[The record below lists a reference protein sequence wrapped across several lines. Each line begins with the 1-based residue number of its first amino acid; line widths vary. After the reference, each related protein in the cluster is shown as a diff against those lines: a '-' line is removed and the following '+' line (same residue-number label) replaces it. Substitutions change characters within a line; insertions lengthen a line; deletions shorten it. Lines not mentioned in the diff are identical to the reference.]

1 MPGIA
6 ALREPESEGVRG
18 ARVRILGELLDQVE
32 DLAASAV
39 DAMREEIPSYTAEHD
54 ERFFD
59 DVLDQVTRHY
69 QTKLS
74 AFLEGRAVTLEDISF
89 VRGAATR
96 RARAGFA
103 LEDYLNAFRVGQQ
116 VLWDATVACA
126 GDRPVGREAALRLA
140 GPQMRYVDFAS
151 THAAHAYVE
160 FAQHVVADADRERR
174 DLLEH
179 LLAGHM
185 PANGPLAGAAQRY
198 GLGAETRMM
207 VAVAVLAGRSASG
220 SGSGDADAPDAA
232 SAALARAGLHE
243 ASTLVVVRQSEI
255 VAVPSLGPG
264 IDPVD
269 MCHRLERL
277 QRQLRSEGMPL
288 AVGISTVAAGVA
300 ELPRAYLEAR
310 AALECVVDPDGGVA
324 ALPRLSAFE
333 YLARHA
339 DDTAQRLVDPRLK
352 AFLEEDRAR
361 GGVLTATIRV
371 FAESD
376 LNLRL
381 AAERLQVHPN
391 TAQYRM
397 GRIEER
403 TGLNP
408 RRVSDLLDL
417 LVAIALEDRATT
429 IGH

>member
-1 MPGIA
+1 
-6 ALREPESEGVRG
+6 VRN
-18 ARVRILGELLDQVE
+18 ARVRILGELLDQV
-32 DLAASAV
+32 DTLAATAV
-39 DAMREEIPSYTAEHD
+39 DVMRDEIPSYTAQED
-54 ERFFD
+54 DRFFD

-74 AFLEGRAVTLEDISF
+74 AFMDNRVVTLEDISF

-96 RARAGFA
+96 RARLGFA

-126 GDRPVGREAALRLA
+126 GDRPVGREAALGLA

-179 LLAGHM
+179 LLAGNM

-198 GLGAETRMM
+198 GLGLDTRMM
-207 VAVAVLAGRSASG
+207 VAVAVLAGQADDS
-220 SGSGDADAPDAA
+220 DAPDAA

-264 IDPVD
+264 IDPVE
-269 MCHRLERL
+269 MCDGLERL
-277 QRQLRSEGMPL
+277 QARLRAEGMPL
-288 AVGISTVAAGVA
+288 SVGISTVAAGVS

-339 DDTAQRLVDPRLK
+339 DDTAQRLVDARLTS
-352 AFLEEDRAR
+352 FLEEDRAR

-381 AAERLQVHPN
+381 AAERLQIHPN

-403 TGLNP
+403 TGRNP
-408 RRVSDLLDL
+408 RRVGDLLDL
-417 LVAIALEDRATT
+417 LVAIALEDRSLGTANKR
-429 IGH
+429 G

>member
-6 ALREPESEGVRG
+6 VVREPESDGVRN
-18 ARVRILGELLDQVE
+18 ARVRILGELLDQVD
-32 DLAASAV
+32 DLATAAV
-39 DAMREEIPSYTAEHD
+39 DAMREEIPSYTAKDD

-74 AFLEGRAVTLEDISF
+74 AFLEGRTVTLADIGF

-179 LLAGHM
+179 LLAGQM
-185 PANGPLAGAAQRY
+185 PANGPLVGAAQRY
-198 GLGAETRMM
+198 GLGPDTRMM
-207 VAVAVLAGRSASG
+207 VAVAVLAGR
-220 SGSGDADAPDAA
+220 SGDADAPDAA

-277 QRQLRSEGMPL
+277 QKRLRTEGMPL

-339 DDTAQRLVDPRLK
+339 DDTAQRLVDPRLQS
-352 AFLEEDRAR
+352 FLEEDRAR

-408 RRVSDLLDL
+408 RRVADLLDL
-417 LVAIALEDRATT
+417 LVAIALEDRATS

>member
-1 MPGIA
+1 MTGTV
-6 ALREPESEGVRG
+6 ALREPESDGVRH

-32 DLAASAV
+32 ELAAEAV
-39 DAMREEIPSYTAEHD
+39 EVMREEIPSYTAQD
-54 ERFFD
+54 DTRFFD

-74 AFLEGRAVTLEDISF
+74 AFLEGRTVTLEDISF

-96 RARAGFA
+96 RARSGFA

-198 GLGAETRMM
+198 GLGADTRMM
-207 VAVAVLAGRSASG
+207 VAVAVLAGQP
-220 SGSGDADAPDAA
+220 GDADAPDAA
-232 SAALARAGLHE
+232 SAVLARAGLHE

-264 IDPVD
+264 IDPVE
-269 MCHRLERL
+269 MCDGLERL
-277 QRQLRSEGMPL
+277 QRRLRVEGMPL
-288 AVGISTVAAGVA
+288 AVGISTVAAGVS

-352 AFLEEDRAR
+352 AFLDEDRAR

-403 TGLNP
+403 TGRNP
-408 RRVSDLLDL
+408 RCVSDLLDL
-417 LVAIALEDRATT
+417 LVAIALEDRAAT
-429 IGH
+429 IGD

>member
-1 MPGIA
+1 MPGVA
-6 ALREPESEGVRG
+6 AVREPESDGVRN
-18 ARVRILGELLDQVE
+18 ARVRILGELLDQVD

-39 DAMREEIPSYTAEHD
+39 SAMREEIPSYSAQND

-198 GLGAETRMM
+198 GLTADTRMM
-207 VAVAVLAGRSASG
+207 VAVAVLAGRSD
-220 SGSGDADAPDAA
+220 DADAPDAA

-264 IDPVD
+264 LDPVE
-269 MCHRLERL
+269 MCDGLERL
-277 QRQLRSEGMPL
+277 QRRLRAEGLPL
-288 AVGISTVAAGVA
+288 AVGISTVAAGVS

-376 LNLRL
+376 LNLRV

-403 TGLNP
+403 TGRNP
-408 RRVSDLLDL
+408 RCVSDLLDL
-417 LVAIALEDRATT
+417 LVAIALEDRSLTVDR
-429 IGH
+429 

>member
-1 MPGIA
+1 MTGVLA
-6 ALREPESEGVRG
+6 TREPESNGVRH
-18 ARVRILGELLDQVE
+18 ARVRILGELLDQVDE
-32 DLAASAV
+32 LAAAAV
-39 DAMREEIPSYTAEHD
+39 LAMRGEIPSYTAQDD

-69 QTKLS
+69 ETKLT
-74 AFLEGRAVTLEDISF
+74 AFLEGRSVTLDDISF

-96 RARAGFA
+96 RARSGFA

-198 GLGAETRMM
+198 GLGPDTRMM
-207 VAVAVLAGRSASG
+207 VAVAVVAGSP
-220 SGSGDADAPDAA
+220 DADAPDAA

-269 MCHRLERL
+269 MCEGLERL
-277 QRQLRSEGMPL
+277 QRRLRAEGMPL
-288 AVGISTVAAGVA
+288 AVGISTVAKGVG

-339 DDTAQRLVDPRLK
+339 DDTAQRLVDPRLQ
-352 AFLEEDRAR
+352 AFLDEDRAR

-417 LVAIALEDRATT
+417 LVAIALDDRAT

>member
-1 MPGIA
+1 MPGSA
-6 ALREPESEGVRG
+6 AVRGKETDGVRD
-18 ARVRILGELLDQVE
+18 ARVRILGELLDQV
-32 DLAASAV
+32 DNLASSAV
-39 DAMREEIPSYTAEHD
+39 GAMREEIPSYSAQDD

-59 DVLDQVTRHY
+59 DVLDQVTRNY

-74 AFLEGRAVTLEDISF
+74 AFLENRAVTLEDIAF

-126 GDRPVGREAALRLA
+126 GDRPLGREAALQLA

-179 LLAGHM
+179 LLAGQM
-185 PANGPLAGAAQRY
+185 PANGPLAGAAKHY
-198 GLGAETRMM
+198 GLGPDTRMM
-207 VAVAVLAGRSASG
+207 VAVAVVAGQQ
-220 SGSGDADAPDAA
+220 DTDAPDAA

-243 ASTLVVVRQSEI
+243 ATTLVVVRQSEI

-264 IDPVD
+264 IDPVK
-269 MCHRLERL
+269 MCEGLERL
-277 QRQLRSEGMPL
+277 QRRLRTEGLPL

-352 AFLEEDRAR
+352 GFLDDDRGR

-381 AAERLQVHPN
+381 AAERLQIHPN

-403 TGLNP
+403 TGRNP
-408 RRVSDLLDL
+408 RRVADLLDL
-417 LVAIALEDRATT
+417 LVAIALDERSLGTGNNAD
-429 IGH
+429 

>member
-1 MPGIA
+1 MPGSSA
-6 ALREPESEGVRG
+6 ARERESEAVRS
-18 ARVRILGELLDQVE
+18 ARKRILGELLDQV
-32 DLAASAV
+32 DSLAGSAV
-39 DAMREEIPSYTAEHD
+39 DTMREEIPSYAQEQD

-69 QTKLS
+69 HTKLA
-74 AFLEGRAVTLEDISF
+74 AFLEERPVTLQDISF

-96 RARAGFA
+96 RARSGFA

-126 GDRPVGREAALRLA
+126 GDRPVGREAALCLA

-160 FAQHVVADADRERR
+160 YAQHVVADADRERR
-174 DLLEH
+174 DLLEQ
-179 LLAGHM
+179 LLSGEM
-185 PANGPLAGAAQRY
+185 PSRGPLVGAAQRY
-198 GLGAETRMM
+198 GIGSDTRMI
-207 VAVAVLAGRSASG
+207 VAVAVIAGASADS
-220 SGSGDADAPDAA
+220 DAPDAA
-232 SAALARAGLHE
+232 SAALARSGLRE
-243 ASTLVVVRQSEI
+243 ATTLVVVRQSEI
-255 VAVPSLGPG
+255 VALPSIGPG
-264 IDPVD
+264 ADPAA
-269 MCHRLERL
+269 MCDRIEAL
-277 QRQLRSEGMPL
+277 QRQLRDEGMPL
-288 AVGISTVAAGVA
+288 AIGISTVAGGVS

-310 AALECVVDPDGGVA
+310 AALECVADADGGVA
-324 ALPRLSAFE
+324 ALPRLTPFE

-339 DDTAQRLVDPRLK
+339 DDTAQRLVDNRLR
-352 AFLEEDRAR
+352 AFLAEDRAR
-361 GGVLTATIRV
+361 GGVLTATIRT

-403 TGLNP
+403 TGRNP
-408 RRVSDLLDL
+408 RCVADLLDL
-417 LVAIALEDRATT
+417 LVAIALDDRSTSL
-429 IGH
+429 G

>member
-1 MPGIA
+1 MPGTA
-6 ALREPESEGVRG
+6 VVTEPESEGVRH
-18 ARVRILGELLDQVE
+18 ARVRILGELLDQVD
-32 DLAASAV
+32 DLAEAAV
-39 DAMREEIPSYTAEHD
+39 EAMREEIPSYTAQD
-54 ERFFD
+54 DPRFFD

-74 AFLEGRAVTLEDISF
+74 AFLEGRTVTLEDISF

-96 RARAGFA
+96 RARSGFA

-198 GLGAETRMM
+198 GLGADTRMM
-207 VAVAVLAGRSASG
+207 VAVAVLAGRAD
-220 SGSGDADAPDAA
+220 DADAPDAA

-264 IDPVD
+264 IDPVE
-269 MCHRLERL
+269 MCDGLERL
-277 QRQLRSEGMPL
+277 QRRLRSEGMPL

-339 DDTAQRLVDPRLK
+339 DDTAQRLVDPQLK
-352 AFLEEDRAR
+352 AFLDEDRAR

-403 TGLNP
+403 TGRNP

-417 LVAIALEDRATT
+417 LVAIALEDRAAMS
-429 IGH
+429 H

>member
-1 MPGIA
+1 
-6 ALREPESEGVRG
+6 
-18 ARVRILGELLDQVE
+18 
-32 DLAASAV
+32 
-39 DAMREEIPSYTAEHD
+39 
-54 ERFFD
+54 
-59 DVLDQVTRHY
+59 
-69 QTKLS
+69 
-74 AFLEGRAVTLEDISF
+74 
-89 VRGAATR
+89 
-96 RARAGFA
+96 
-103 LEDYLNAFRVGQQ
+103 

-179 LLAGHM
+179 LLAGQM
-185 PANGPLAGAAQRY
+185 PANGPLVGAAQRY
-198 GLGAETRMM
+198 GLGPDTRMM
-207 VAVAVLAGRSASG
+207 VAVAVLAGR
-220 SGSGDADAPDAA
+220 SGDADAPDAA

-277 QRQLRSEGMPL
+277 QKRLRTEGMPL

-339 DDTAQRLVDPRLK
+339 DDTAQRLVDPRLQS
-352 AFLEEDRAR
+352 FLEEDRAR

-381 AAERLQVHPN
+381 AAGRLQVHPN

-408 RRVSDLLDL
+408 RRVADLLDL
-417 LVAIALEDRATT
+417 LVAIALEDRATS

>member
-1 MPGIA
+1 MPGTA
-6 ALREPESEGVRG
+6 AARERESDGVRS

-32 DLAASAV
+32 NLASSAV
-39 DAMREEIPSYTAEHD
+39 SAMREEIPSYTAQDD

-74 AFLEGRAVTLEDISF
+74 AFLEGRTVTLEDISF

-96 RARAGFA
+96 RARSGFA

-198 GLGAETRMM
+198 GLGPETRMM
-207 VAVAVLAGRSASG
+207 VAVAVIAGQPEDS
-220 SGSGDADAPDAA
+220 DAPAAA

-264 IDPVD
+264 IDPVE
-269 MCHRLERL
+269 MCDGLERL
-277 QRQLRSEGMPL
+277 QRRLRAEGMPL
-288 AVGISTVAAGVA
+288 AVGISTVAAGVS

-352 AFLEEDRAR
+352 AFLDEDRAR

-403 TGLNP
+403 TGRNP
-408 RRVSDLLDL
+408 RRVADLLDL
-417 LVAIALEDRATT
+417 LVAIALEDRALTADR
-429 IGH
+429 

>member
-6 ALREPESEGVRG
+6 AVREPESDGVRH
-18 ARVRILGELLDQVE
+18 ARVRILGELLDQVD
-32 DLAASAV
+32 DLAAAAV
-39 DAMREEIPSYTAEHD
+39 DTMREEIPSYTAKDD

-74 AFLEGRAVTLEDISF
+74 AFLEGRTVTLADIGF

-179 LLAGHM
+179 LLAGQM
-185 PANGPLAGAAQRY
+185 PANGPLVGAAQRY
-198 GLGAETRMM
+198 GLGSDTRMM
-207 VAVAVLAGRSASG
+207 VAVAVLAGR
-220 SGSGDADAPDAA
+220 SGDADAPDAA

-264 IDPVD
+264 IDPVE
-269 MCHRLERL
+269 MCHQLERL
-277 QRQLRSEGMPL
+277 QRRLRTEGMPL

-339 DDTAQRLVDPRLK
+339 DDTAQRLVDPGLK
-352 AFLEEDRAR
+352 SFLEEDRAR

-408 RRVSDLLDL
+408 RRVADLLDL
-417 LVAIALEDRATT
+417 LVAIALEDRATSR
-429 IGH
+429 

>member
-1 MPGIA
+1 MPGLA
-6 ALREPESEGVRG
+6 VAREGESEGVRA
-18 ARVRILGELLDQVE
+18 ARIRILGELLDQVDE
-32 DLAASAV
+32 LASSAV
-39 DAMREEIPSYTAEHD
+39 AAMRDEIPSYTAKDD
-54 ERFFD
+54 ERFFE

-69 QTKLS
+69 TTKLS
-74 AFLEGRAVTLEDISF
+74 AFLEGRTITVDDISF

-96 RARAGFA
+96 RARSGFA

-198 GLGAETRMM
+198 GLGPSTRMM
-207 VAVAVLAGRSASG
+207 VAVAVMAGGGAG
-220 SGSGDADAPDAA
+220 SDAPDAA

-243 ASTLVVVRQSEI
+243 AKTLVVVRQSEI
-255 VAVPSLGPG
+255 VAVPTLGPG
-264 IDPVD
+264 FSDVE
-269 MCHRLERL
+269 MCERLETL
-277 QRQLRSEGMPL
+277 QRRLRAEGLPL
-288 AVGISTVAAGVA
+288 AVGISTVAAGVS

-310 AALECVVDPDGGVA
+310 AALECVVDADGGVA

-333 YLARHA
+333 YLAQHA
-339 DDTAQRLVDPRLK
+339 DDTAQRLIDPRLK
-352 AFLEEDRAR
+352 SFLDEDRAR

-403 TGLNP
+403 TGRNP

-417 LVAIALEDRATT
+417 LVAIAL
-429 IGH
+429 HK

>member
-1 MPGIA
+1 MPGTVVV
-6 ALREPESEGVRG
+6 REPESDGVRN
-18 ARVRILGELLDQVE
+18 ARVRILGELLDQVD

-39 DAMREEIPSYTAEHD
+39 EAMREEIPSYTAQD
-54 ERFFD
+54 DTRFFD

-74 AFLEGRAVTLEDISF
+74 AFLEGRTVTLEDISF

-96 RARAGFA
+96 RARSGFA

-198 GLGAETRMM
+198 GLGADTRMM
-207 VAVAVLAGRSASG
+207 VAVAVLAGRAD
-220 SGSGDADAPDAA
+220 DADAPDAA

-264 IDPVD
+264 IDPIE
-269 MCHRLERL
+269 MCNGLERL
-277 QRQLRSEGMPL
+277 QRRLRSEGMPL
-288 AVGISTVAAGVA
+288 AVGISTVAAGVS

-339 DDTAQRLVDPRLK
+339 DDTAQRLVDPQLK
-352 AFLEEDRAR
+352 TFLDEDRAR

-403 TGLNP
+403 TGRNP

-417 LVAIALEDRATT
+417 LVAIALDDRAATND
-429 IGH
+429 

>member
-1 MPGIA
+1 MPGLA
-6 ALREPESEGVRG
+6 VAREGESDGVRA
-18 ARVRILGELLDQVE
+18 ARIRILGELLDQVDE
-32 DLAASAV
+32 LASSAV
-39 DAMREEIPSYTAEHD
+39 AAMRDEIPSYTAKDD

-69 QTKLS
+69 TTKLS
-74 AFLEGRAVTLEDISF
+74 AFLEGRTVTVDDISF

-96 RARAGFA
+96 RARSGFA

-207 VAVAVLAGRSASG
+207 VAVAVLAGRSG
-220 SGSGDADAPDAA
+220 SVPGDADAPDAA

-277 QRQLRSEGMPL
+277 QRRLRSEGMPL

-352 AFLEEDRAR
+352 AFLDEDRAR

>member
-1 MPGIA
+1 MPGT
-6 ALREPESEGVRG
+6 LVVREPESDGVRN
-18 ARVRILGELLDQVE
+18 ARVRILGELLDQVD

-39 DAMREEIPSYTAEHD
+39 EAMREEIPSYTAQD
-54 ERFFD
+54 DPRFFD

-74 AFLEGRAVTLEDISF
+74 AFLEGRTVTLEDISF

-96 RARAGFA
+96 RARSGFA

-126 GDRPVGREAALRLA
+126 GDRAVGREAALRLA

-198 GLGAETRMM
+198 GLGADTRMM
-207 VAVAVLAGRSASG
+207 VAVAVLAGRAD
-220 SGSGDADAPDAA
+220 DADAPDAA

-264 IDPVD
+264 IDPVE
-269 MCHRLERL
+269 MCDGLERL
-277 QRQLRSEGMPL
+277 QRRLRSEGLPL

-339 DDTAQRLVDPRLK
+339 DDTAQRLIDPQLQ
-352 AFLEEDRAR
+352 AFLDEDRAR

-403 TGLNP
+403 TGRNP

-417 LVAIALEDRATT
+417 LVAIALEDRTLT
-429 IGH
+429 VDR

>member
-1 MPGIA
+1 M
-6 ALREPESEGVRG
+6 REPESDGVRN

-32 DLAASAV
+32 NLAASAV
-39 DAMREEIPSYTAEHD
+39 GTMREEIPSYTAQDD

-96 RARAGFA
+96 RARSGFA

-126 GDRPVGREAALRLA
+126 GERPVGREAALRLA

-198 GLGAETRMM
+198 GLGPDTRMM
-207 VAVAVLAGRSASG
+207 VAVAVLAGQP
-220 SGSGDADAPDAA
+220 DDTDAPDAA

-264 IDPVD
+264 IDPVE
-269 MCHRLERL
+269 MCDGLERL
-277 QRQLRSEGMPL
+277 QVRLRSEGMPL
-288 AVGISTVAAGVA
+288 AVGISTVAAGVS

-339 DDTAQRLVDPRLK
+339 DDTAQRLVDSKLT

-403 TGLNP
+403 TGRNP
-408 RRVSDLLDL
+408 RKVADLLDL
-417 LVAIALEDRATT
+417 LVAIALEDRTLVDR
-429 IGH
+429 

>member
-1 MPGIA
+1 
-6 ALREPESEGVRG
+6 
-18 ARVRILGELLDQVE
+18 
-32 DLAASAV
+32 
-39 DAMREEIPSYTAEHD
+39 
-54 ERFFD
+54 
-59 DVLDQVTRHY
+59 VLDQVTRHY
-69 QTKLS
+69 RTKLS
-74 AFLEGRAVTLEDISF
+74 AFLEGRTVTLEDISF

-198 GLGAETRMM
+198 GLGADTRMM
-207 VAVAVLAGRSASG
+207 VAVAVLAGRSD
-220 SGSGDADAPDAA
+220 DADAPDAA

-264 IDPVD
+264 IDPVE
-269 MCHRLERL
+269 MCDGLERL
-277 QRQLRSEGMPL
+277 QRRLRAEGMPL
-288 AVGISTVAAGVA
+288 AVGISTVAAGA
-300 ELPRAYLEAR
+300 SELPRAYLEAR

-333 YLARHA
+333 YLARHS

-352 AFLEEDRAR
+352 AFLEEDRSR

-403 TGLNP
+403 TGRNP

-417 LVAIALEDRATT
+417 LVAIALEDRSLAVDR
-429 IGH
+429 

>member
-1 MPGIA
+1 VTGV
-6 ALREPESEGVRG
+6 LLTREPESDGVRN
-18 ARVRILGELLDQVE
+18 ARVRILGELLDQVD
-32 DLAASAV
+32 DLAAAAV
-39 DAMREEIPSYTAEHD
+39 DAMRDEIPSYTAKDD

-74 AFLEGRAVTLEDISF
+74 AFLEGRSVTLEDISF

-96 RARAGFA
+96 RARSGFA

-179 LLAGHM
+179 LLAGNM
-185 PANGPLAGAAQRY
+185 PANGPLVGSAQRY
-198 GLGAETRMM
+198 GLGADTRMM
-207 VAVAVLAGRSASG
+207 VAVAVLAGST
-220 SGSGDADAPDAA
+220 DADAPDAA

-264 IDPVD
+264 IDPVE
-269 MCHRLERL
+269 MCEQLERL
-277 QRQLRSEGMPL
+277 QRRLRSEGMPL
-288 AVGISTVAAGVA
+288 AVGISTVAAGVV

-352 AFLEEDRAR
+352 AFLDEDRAR

-403 TGLNP
+403 TGRNP
-408 RRVSDLLDL
+408 RCVSDLLDL
-417 LVAIALEDRATT
+417 LVAIALDDRAA

>member
-1 MPGIA
+1 MTGVLA
-6 ALREPESEGVRG
+6 TREPESDGVRN
-18 ARVRILGELLDQVE
+18 ARIRILGELLDQVDE
-32 DLAASAV
+32 LASAAV
-39 DAMREEIPSYTAEHD
+39 FAMREEIPSYTAEND

-74 AFLEGRAVTLEDISF
+74 AFLEGRSVTLEDISF

-96 RARAGFA
+96 RARSGFA

-198 GLGAETRMM
+198 GLGPETRMM
-207 VAVAVLAGRSASG
+207 VAVAVVAGAPG
-220 SGSGDADAPDAA
+220 EDAPDAA
-232 SAALARAGLHE
+232 SAALARAGMHE

-264 IDPVD
+264 IDPVE
-269 MCHRLERL
+269 MCEVLERL
-277 QRQLRSEGMPL
+277 QRRLRAEGMPL
-288 AVGISTVAAGVA
+288 AVGISTVANGVA

-310 AALECVVDPDGGVA
+310 AALECVMDPDGGVA

-339 DDTAQRLVDPRLK
+339 DDTAQRLVDPQLQS
-352 AFLEEDRAR
+352 FLDEDRAR

-381 AAERLQVHPN
+381 AADRLQVHPN

-417 LVAIALEDRATT
+417 LVAIALDDRA
-429 IGH
+429 GH

>member
-1 MPGIA
+1 
-6 ALREPESEGVRG
+6 
-18 ARVRILGELLDQVE
+18 
-32 DLAASAV
+32 
-39 DAMREEIPSYTAEHD
+39 
-54 ERFFD
+54 
-59 DVLDQVTRHY
+59 
-69 QTKLS
+69 
-74 AFLEGRAVTLEDISF
+74 
-89 VRGAATR
+89 
-96 RARAGFA
+96 
-103 LEDYLNAFRVGQQ
+103 
-116 VLWDATVACA
+116 
-126 GDRPVGREAALRLA
+126 
-140 GPQMRYVDFAS
+140 
-151 THAAHAYVE
+151 
-160 FAQHVVADADRERR
+160 
-174 DLLEH
+174 
-179 LLAGHM
+179 
-185 PANGPLAGAAQRY
+185 
-198 GLGAETRMM
+198 
-207 VAVAVLAGRSASG
+207 
-220 SGSGDADAPDAA
+220 
-232 SAALARAGLHE
+232 
-243 ASTLVVVRQSEI
+243 
-255 VAVPSLGPG
+255 
-264 IDPVD
+264 

-277 QRQLRSEGMPL
+277 QRRLRSEGMPL

-339 DDTAQRLVDPRLK
+339 DDTAQRLVNPRLK

>member
-1 MPGIA
+1 MPSA
-6 ALREPESEGVRG
+6 AVARENEPD
-18 ARVRILGELLDQVE
+18 RVRHARTRILNELLDEV
-32 DLAASAV
+32 DGLAASAV
-39 DAMREEIPSYTAEHD
+39 GAMRDEIPSYAAEHD

-74 AFLEGRAVTLEDISF
+74 AFLEGRTVTLEDISF

-96 RARAGFA
+96 RARSGFA

-198 GLGAETRMM
+198 GLGADTRMM
-207 VAVAVLAGRSASG
+207 VAVAVLAGRAD
-220 SGSGDADAPDAA
+220 DADAPDAA

-264 IDPVD
+264 IDPVE
-269 MCHRLERL
+269 MCDGLERL
-277 QRQLRSEGMPL
+277 QRRLRSEGLPL

-339 DDTAQRLVDPRLK
+339 DDTAQRLVDQRLK
-352 AFLEEDRAR
+352 SFLDEDRAR

-403 TGLNP
+403 TGRNP

-417 LVAIALEDRATT
+417 LVAIALEDRAAASN
-429 IGH
+429 

>member
-6 ALREPESEGVRG
+6 VARERESDGVRN
-18 ARVRILGELLDQVE
+18 ARVRILGELLDQVD
-32 DLAASAV
+32 DLASTAV
-39 DAMREEIPSYTAEHD
+39 TAMREEIPSYTAQSD

-74 AFLEGRAVTLEDISF
+74 AFLEGRTVTLEDISF

-96 RARAGFA
+96 RARSGFA

-126 GDRPVGREAALRLA
+126 GDRPVGRAAALRLA

-179 LLAGHM
+179 LLAGQL
-185 PANGPLAGAAQRY
+185 PAGGPLAGSAQRY

-207 VAVAVLAGRSASG
+207 VAVAVLAGRSDDSN
-220 SGSGDADAPDAA
+220 APDAA
-232 SAALARAGLHE
+232 SAALTRAGLHE
-243 ASTLVVVRQSEI
+243 VKTLVVVRQSEI
-255 VAVPSLGPG
+255 VAVPSLGPST
-264 IDPVD
+264 DPLETCD
-269 MCHRLERL
+269 RLELL
-277 QRQLRSEGMPL
+277 QRRLRGEGLPL
-288 AVGISTVAAGVA
+288 AMGISTVAAGVA

-310 AALECVVDPDGGVA
+310 AALECVTDVDGGVA

-339 DDTAQRLVDPRLK
+339 DYTASRLVDPRVK
-352 AFLEEDRAR
+352 AFLDEDRGR

-403 TGLNP
+403 TGRNP

-417 LVAIALEDRATT
+417 LVAIALADHAATP
-429 IGH
+429 ISL

>member
-1 MPGIA
+1 MPGTVVV
-6 ALREPESEGVRG
+6 REPESDGVRN
-18 ARVRILGELLDQVE
+18 ARVRILGELLDQVD

-39 DAMREEIPSYTAEHD
+39 EAMREEIPSYTAQSD
-54 ERFFD
+54 TRFFD

-74 AFLEGRAVTLEDISF
+74 AFLEGRTVTLEDISF

-96 RARAGFA
+96 RARSGFA

-174 DLLEH
+174 DLLEY

-185 PANGPLAGAAQRY
+185 PANGPLACAAQRY
-198 GLGAETRMM
+198 GLGADTRMM
-207 VAVAVLAGRSASG
+207 VAVAVLAGRTD
-220 SGSGDADAPDAA
+220 DADAPDAA

-264 IDPVD
+264 LDPVE
-269 MCHRLERL
+269 MCDGLERL
-277 QRQLRSEGMPL
+277 QRRLRSEGMPL

-310 AALECVVDPDGGVA
+310 AALECVMDPDGGVA

-339 DDTAQRLVDPRLK
+339 DDTAQRLVDPQLK
-352 AFLEEDRAR
+352 AFLDEDRAR

-371 FAESD
+371 FAESYH
-376 LNLRL
+376 NLRL

-403 TGLNP
+403 TGRNP

-417 LVAIALEDRATT
+417 LVAIALEDRAATKN
-429 IGH
+429 